1 MSDRSRRRHQTGVE
15 GPGRPAAADVAT
27 EDRLL
32 SRLRLLSAGPAGAA
46 MVLVALGWLL
56 HAGAGLPPVW
66 TAAATA
72 VACGLAVYFADRRTA
87 VVAGEAQRL
96 RDADRR
102 AAAAESQWASDH
114 YNSLVG
120 AWLAHFGSLL
130 ATGRDEVAW
139 TLKQVEAGERPTCS
153 SGVPEAGQRT
163 GNAFSD
169 LEKLLQEFR
178 REAVQAVVE
187 AAGHRPPTVD
197 AENAEVFV
205 YIARRLHA
213 LVSRALAALEA
224 VEKDTE
230 DPDLLHAL
238 FGIDHLVTQTRRA
251 VESLGV
257 LGGASP
263 RRVAQPLPLAV
274 VLRQAVAEIEDYAR
288 VRVPQPGQDASA
300 LALPGYAGPEVIHL
314 LAELVENGTKFSPPD
329 KHVLVRAE
337 TVPAGLVVE
346 IEDRGL
352 PMSPEKLAQMNSLLA
367 APEDVDLRGQLQ
379 QGHIGLLVVARLAQR
394 HGIRAEL
401 RPNILGG
408 TQALV
413 VVPHSL
419 LVHLPARTEPAMTD
433 AAEPAREPVAR
444 PLPPESPNP
453 TGTRSLLHTSI
464 SDSPGQ
470 TPSLTALPRRISQ
483 AASPQPQ
490 QESAS
495 APSRAEEAPRAD
507 VRPAL
512 PRRPKHE
519 EAPPAE
525 AALPAASHEAP
536 VGPATAGFIG
546 SFVAGVRRNATEAGT
561 TSDGEQAPE

>member
-1 MSDRSRRRHQTGVE
+1 MSDRSRRHRHHQTE
-15 GPGRPAAADVAT
+15 GAVPSAAARAET
-27 EDRLL
+27 EGDLL
-32 SRLRLLSAGPAGAA
+32 SRLRLLAAGPAGAA
-46 MVLVALGWLL
+46 LVLVALGWLL

-66 TAAATA
+66 TATATA
-72 VACGLAVYFADRRTA
+72 LACGLVLYFADRRA
-87 VVAGEAQRL
+87 ALVAGEAQRL
-96 RDADRR
+96 READRR
-102 AAAAESQWASDH
+102 AAAAESQGVREEYHARVH
-114 YNSLVG
+114 
-120 AWLAHFGSLL
+120 AWLSQFESLL

-139 TLKQVEAGERPTCS
+139 VLKQVEAGERPTV
-153 SGVPEAGQRT
+153 SGVPGAGERT
-163 GNAFSD
+163 GNAFQD
-169 LEKLLQEFR
+169 LGQLMQEFR
-178 REAVQAVVE
+178 REVVQAVVE

-213 LVSRALAALEA
+213 LVSRALAALET

-288 VRVPQPGQDASA
+288 VRVPQPGQDAAA

-346 IEDRGL
+346 VEDRGL

-367 APEDVDLRGQLQ
+367 APEEVNLRGQLQ

-394 HGIRAEL
+394 HGIRVEL

-419 LVHLPARTEPAMTD
+419 LVPPPTRTEPAMTD
-433 AAEPAREPVAR
+433 AAEPTREPVAR
-444 PLPPESPNP
+444 PLPPESPVP
-453 TGTRSLLHTSI
+453 AADRPLLHPPI
-464 SDSPGQ
+464 SDPPGQ
-470 TPSLTALPRRISQ
+470 TPSLAALPRRIKS

-495 APSRAEEAPRAD
+495 AYSRVEEAPRAD

-519 EAPPAE
+519 EAPPTE
-525 AALPAASHEAP
+525 AAPSAGQEAP
-536 VGPATAGFIG
+536 VGAATAGFIG
-546 SFVAGVRRNATEAGT
+546 SFVAGVRRSATEAGT
-561 TSDGEQAPE
+561 THDGEQAPE

>member
-1 MSDRSRRRHQTGVE
+1 MSDRSRRHRHNQTE
-15 GPGRPAAADVAT
+15 GAGLTAALDGAAEGD
-27 EDRLL
+27 LL
-32 SRLRLLSAGPAGAA
+32 SRLRLLAAGPAGAA
-46 MVLVALGWLL
+46 MALVALGWLL

-66 TAAATA
+66 TVTAAA
-72 VACGLAVYFADRRTA
+72 VACGLVLYLTDRRA
-87 VVAGEAQRL
+87 AMLAGEAQRL
-96 RDADRR
+96 RDSDRR
-102 AAAAESQWASDH
+102 AAAAESQRMREDYDARVH
-114 YNSLVG
+114 
-120 AWLAHFGSLL
+120 AWLSQFESLL

-139 TLKQVEAGERPTCS
+139 TLKQVEAGERPTV
-153 SGVPEAGQRT
+153 SGPSGAGQRT
-163 GNAFSD
+163 GNAFPD
-169 LEKLLQEFR
+169 LDQLLQGFR

-205 YIARRLHA
+205 YIARRLHV

-238 FGIDHLVTQTRRA
+238 FGIDHLVTQTRRS
-251 VESLGV
+251 VESLAV
-257 LGGASP
+257 LGGATP

-288 VRVPQPGQDASA
+288 VRVPQPGQDAAA

-314 LAELVENGTKFSPPD
+314 LAELVENGTKFSPAD

-346 IEDRGL
+346 VEDRGL

-394 HGIRAEL
+394 HGIRIEL

-419 LVHLPARTEPAMTD
+419 LVPPPPPRTEPAMAD
-433 AAEPAREPVAR
+433 VAEPAHKPVAR
-444 PLPPESPNP
+444 PLPPETPAPAADRSP
-453 TGTRSLLHTSI
+453 LHTPI
-464 SDSPGQ
+464 SDSHIVA
-470 TPSLTALPRRISQ
+470 PSLTALPRRISH

-495 APSRAEEAPRAD
+495 AYSRAEEAPSAD
-507 VRPAL
+507 ARPAL

-519 EAPPAE
+519 EAPPPG
-525 AALPAASHEAP
+525 AAPTADHEAP
-536 VGPATAGFIG
+536 VGAATAGFIG
-546 SFVAGVRRNATEAGT
+546 SFVAGVRRNAAEADT
-561 TSDGEQAPE
+561 TNDGEQAPE